1 MSLHKSGK
9 PDIRGIG
16 IVTGTFAALPVPRRN
31 VGGLREVVT
40 IYDARAL
47 NAELSAGSLCI
58 VKRKERNS
66 ELDLSALLLRNRL
79 TGEYVEVPSR
89 VSFQRRDGTVSY
101 SEEEWELVQ
110 TVEGYARRIRHEGN
124 WGAYILPAD
133 AKIGERFYICELIE
147 DLVASK
153 FWGSVFPAES
163 AEADWD
169 GAELVIDHSSYCF
182 AMIG

>member
-1 MSLHKSGK
+1 M
-9 PDIRGIG
+9 
-16 IVTGTFAALPVPRRN
+16 TGTFAARPLPRRN
-31 VGGLREVVT
+31 VRGLREVAT
-40 IYDARAL
+40 IYDASEL

-66 ELDLSALLLRNRL
+66 ELVLSALLLRNRL
-79 TGEYVEVPSR
+79 TGEYAEVPSR
-89 VSFQRRDGTVSY
+89 VSSQRRHGSISY

-133 AKIGERFYICELIE
+133 AQIGERFYIRELIE

-169 GAELVIDHSSYCF
+169 GSELVIDHSSYCF
-182 AMIG
+182 TMIG